1 MRILSSLFILLIGV
15 AGCAVLQDAP
25 VVEIPS
31 SQLSCETNPGLVD
44 GELETISTFQ
54 VKGSVRK
61 GYVYVDGGSGTRG
74 NLQRQYRTEIDG
86 TNRTEAVIKLD
97 APMYVAYV
105 EVYPASRIPALAL
118 VTTTDAEPRLDVSF
132 EAVYDKQH
140 ESIEGMKPVK
150 IQIGRK
156 VLYLRLSADAMEDQ
170 QRSVRNKKTHQIDI
184 PLKGASIREVKFYG
198 RQ

>member
-1 MRILSSLFILLIGV
+1 M
-15 AGCAVLQDAP
+15 LQDTP
-25 VVEIPS
+25 IVEIPAS
-31 SQLSCETNPGLVD
+31 RLSCETNPGLVD

-54 VKGSVRK
+54 VKGSIRK
-61 GYVYVDGGSGTRG
+61 GYVHVGGGGGTRG
-74 NLQRQYRTEIDG
+74 NLHRQYRTEIEG

-118 VTTTDAEPRLDVSF
+118 VTTTDEEPRLDVSF

-140 ESIEGMKPVK
+140 ESIEGTTPVK

-156 VLYLRLSADAMEDQ
+156 VLYLRLSADDLEDQ
-170 QRSVRNKKTHQIDI
+170 VHSVRNKKTHQINV

-198 RQ
+198 KQ

>member
-1 MRILSSLFILLIGV
+1 MRLLSSLFILLIGV
-15 AGCAVLQDAP
+15 AGCAMLQDTP
-25 VVEIPS
+25 IVEIPAS
-31 SQLSCETNPGLVD
+31 RLSCETNPGLVD

-54 VKGSVRK
+54 VKGSIRK
-61 GYVYVDGGSGTRG
+61 GYVHVGGGGARG
-74 NLQRQYRTEIDG
+74 NLHRQYRTEIEG

-118 VTTTDAEPRLDVSF
+118 VTTTDEEPRLDVSF

-140 ESIEGMKPVK
+140 ESIEGTTPVK

-156 VLYLRLSADAMEDQ
+156 VLYLRLSADALEDQ
-170 QRSVRNKKTHQIDI
+170 LHSVRNKKTHQINV

-198 RQ
+198 KQ

>member
-1 MRILSSLFILLIGV
+1 MRLLSGLFILLIGV

-25 VVEIPS
+25 IVELPAS
-31 SQLSCETNPGLVD
+31 RLSCETNPGLVD
-44 GELETISTFQ
+44 GDMETISTFQ
-54 VKGSVRK
+54 VEGSIRK
-61 GYVYVDGGSGTRG
+61 GYVHVGGAGGSRG

-86 TNRTEAVIKLD
+86 TNRTQAVIKLD

-118 VTTTDAEPRLDVSF
+118 VTTTDEEPQLDVSF

-140 ESIEGMKPVK
+140 ESVESMTPVK

-156 VLYLRLSADAMEDQ
+156 VLYLRLSADALEDQ
-170 QRSVRNKKTHQIDI
+170 GRSVRNKETHQVNI

>member
-1 MRILSSLFILLIGV
+1 MRILSGLFILLIGV
-15 AGCAVLQDAP
+15 TGCAVLQDTP

-31 SQLSCETNPGLVD
+31 SQLSCATNPGLVD
-44 GELETISTFQ
+44 GDLETISTFK

-61 GYVYVDGGSGTRG
+61 GYVHVGEESGRRG

-86 TNRTEAVIKLD
+86 TKRTDAVIKLD
-97 APMYVAYV
+97 VPMYVAYV
-105 EVYPASRIPALAL
+105 EVYPASRVPALAL
-118 VTTTDAEPRLDVSF
+118 VTTTDEEPRLDVSF
-132 EAVYDKQH
+132 EVVYDKQH
-140 ESIEGMKPVK
+140 ESIEGKTPVK

-170 QRSVRNKKTHQIDI
+170 QHSVRNKETHQVKI
-184 PLKGASIREVKFYG
+184 PLKGASIREVRFYG

>member
-1 MRILSSLFILLIGV
+1 MRLLSSLFILLIGV
-15 AGCAVLQDAP
+15 AGCAMLQDTP
-25 VVEIPS
+25 IVEIPAS
-31 SQLSCETNPGLVD
+31 RLSCETNPGLVD

-54 VKGSVRK
+54 VKGSIRK
-61 GYVYVDGGSGTRG
+61 GYVHVGGGGGTRG
-74 NLQRQYRTEIDG
+74 HLHRQYRTEIEG

-118 VTTTDAEPRLDVSF
+118 VTTTDEEPRLDVSF

-140 ESIEGMKPVK
+140 ESIEGTTPVK

-156 VLYLRLSADAMEDQ
+156 VLYLRLSADALEDQ
-170 QRSVRNKKTHQIDI
+170 VHSVRNKKTHQINV

-198 RQ
+198 KQ

>member
-1 MRILSSLFILLIGV
+1 MRLLSSLFILLIGV
-15 AGCAVLQDAP
+15 AGCAMLQDTP
-25 VVEIPS
+25 IVEIPAS
-31 SQLSCETNPGLVD
+31 RLSCETNPGLVD

-54 VKGSVRK
+54 VKGSIRK
-61 GYVYVDGGSGTRG
+61 GYVHVGGGGGTRG
-74 NLQRQYRTEIDG
+74 NLHRQYRTEIEG

-118 VTTTDAEPRLDVSF
+118 VTTTDEEPRLDVSF

-140 ESIEGMKPVK
+140 ESIEGTTPVK

-156 VLYLRLSADAMEDQ
+156 VLYLRLSADDLEDQ
-170 QRSVRNKKTHQIDI
+170 VHSVRNKKTHQINV

-198 RQ
+198 KQ